1 MDAHVFRRFCQNLAP
16 LLLGARLEKIQS
28 PAENIFVFTLYAQ
41 QKKRHLVLKIGR
53 QQPFIYFADERPV
66 AAAPPSAMVMRWR
79 KYCSGR
85 RIALCTYHW
94 TERKIYL
101 LFRGASSE
109 TLPQMAPPQTWLV
122 LDLREGPKLF
132 LEKSPPHILDMPNEL
147 EACTKQEGL
156 AFCPNEIVPNE
167 KWPKAHELHEACED
181 WRHWPVITPA
191 LRRIL
196 PLLDP
201 LDGQALLLDLEMGG
215 GDLYVYGQHEQDEQ
229 AEISAWP
236 LLPSQTKQK
245 EERIFEDPFEAT
257 SFVGNALV
265 LGAAASKQREEA
277 ANPQKREA
285 KRLQKLLEKLNTE
298 EERLHNMLQG
308 QEQALRIQGMLWQLP
323 HDAKLAELHTE
334 EGIIPLD
341 PRYTVRENM
350 QNLFHKASRGKRG
363 LVFLEKRRNTLLSQ
377 WQSVQNAAL
386 TIAAGGQLAQG
397 KSTTKQSKNKE
408 KNATGNLA
416 LPPLPKGV
424 QAFKSSDGFIIL
436 RGKDSKGNW
445 AALRAAHAQ
454 DIWLH
459 VEGGPGSHCIIRR
472 HFAGQEIPERT
483 LHEAASLAAV
493 KSWQKDN
500 PTAHILCAQVRH
512 VKPMRNAPQGTV
524 RIDKALDTFRVDII
538 SNIEELI
545 A

>member
-16 LLLGARLEKIQS
+16 QLLGARLEKIQS

-53 QQPFIYFADERPV
+53 QNPFIYFAKERPV
-66 AAAPPSAMVMRWR
+66 AGAHPSALVMRWR

-94 TERKIYL
+94 TERKIYF
-101 LFRGASSE
+101 LFRGISTE
-109 TLPQMAPPQTWLV
+109 TIPQVAPPETWLV

-132 LEKSPPHILDMPNEL
+132 LGKSPPELLDMDYSQTTSNSEDFAL
-147 EACTKQEGL
+147 YDNIA
-156 AFCPNEIVPNE
+156 
-167 KWPKAHELHEACED
+167 WPKAHELSTACEN
-181 WRHWPVITPA
+181 WQQWPMITPA

-196 PLLDP
+196 PLLDS
-201 LDGQALLLDLEMGG
+201 LDGQALMLDLEAGG
-215 GDLYVYGQHEQDEQ
+215 GDLYVYGQSEQ

-236 LLPSQTKQK
+236 LLPNQTKGK

-257 SFVGNALV
+257 SFVGDALV
-265 LGAAASKQREEA
+265 LGAAATKLREEA

-285 KRLQKLLEKLNTE
+285 KRLQKLMEKLNTE
-298 EERLHNMLQG
+298 EERLQDMVKS
-308 QEQALRIQGMLWQLP
+308 QEQALRIQALLWQIP
-323 HDAKLAELHTE
+323 QEVKLTQLETE
-334 EGIIPLD
+334 EGTISLD

-363 LVFLEKRRNTLLSQ
+363 LDFLEKRRIVITSQ
-377 WQSVQNAAL
+377 WQAVQNAATNL
-386 TIAAGGQLAQG
+386 AAGGQLSQTKNNAG
-397 KSTTKQSKNKE
+397 KAKNTKKDTLKDMPS
-408 KNATGNLA
+408 
-416 LPPLPKGV
+416 LPKGV
-424 QAFKSSDGFIIL
+424 QAFKSSDGFLIL

-524 RIDKALDTFRVDII
+524 RIDKAQSTFRVDII
-538 SNIEELI
+538 SNIEELLN
-545 A
+545 